1 MTLESFI
8 TEAKSVENTKA
19 FFALSEIS
27 LISLLEIKLNN
38 SILKITFKAVED
50 LLEILGIERQDVK
63 KLKTLDESYQSKI
76 VNQIKQCISLMNNKK
91 VAVYIN
97 QECVVTKIMA
107 SKLDFMNLDYA
118 LKVTENVF
126 NQLDIKD
133 ITSYTVEGDS
143 FKLSFREKK
152 SFEIKNFKDEKYD
165 LGKRISFE
173 TGKGVLLENY
183 TYRLVCSNGMY
194 GFKYGIIGKLEPRP
208 TQKLIMDFLKQ
219 SENHEK
225 LDFIT
230 NFIGNFNDHSQNL
243 VSAKELLGINQ
254 MIKLN
259 INIDSLDKVH
269 RYLEI
274 INVTKRIEE
283 HYKKDYKSTLQ
294 YVRTPFN
301 SWDTINKLTYIGS
314 HPEEFSISSNEGFLV
329 NEFATKLMTKKPDLA
344 TYKMPKQLY

>member
-19 FFALSEIS
+19 FFALSDIS
-27 LISLLEIKLNN
+27 LISLLEVKLNN
-38 SILKITFKAVED
+38 SILKISFKAVED

-63 KLKTLDESYQSKI
+63 ILKSLDESYQSKI

-97 QECVVTKIMA
+97 QECEVTKIVA

-118 LKVTENVF
+118 LKVTENIF
-126 NQLDIKD
+126 NQLDVKE
-133 ITSYTVEGDS
+133 ITSYAVEGDS
-143 FKLSFREKK
+143 FKISFREKK

-165 LGKRISFE
+165 LGKRLSFE

-194 GFKYGIIGKLEPRP
+194 GFKYGEIARLQPRP
-208 TQKLIMDFLKQ
+208 TQKLIMDFLKD
-219 SENHEK
+219 SANHER

-230 NFIGNFNDHSQNL
+230 NFIENFNNHSQNL
-243 VSAKELLGINQ
+243 VSAKELFSINQ

-259 INIDSLDKVH
+259 VNHDSLSSVH

-274 INVTKRIEE
+274 DNVTQRLEE

-301 SWDTINKLTYIGS
+301 SWETINKLTYIGS
-314 HPEEFSISSNEGFLV
+314 HPEEFKISANEGFLV
-329 NEFATKLMTKKPDLA
+329 NEFATKLMTKKPDLL
-344 TYKMPKQLY
+344 TFKMPKQLY